1 MFLGLSGV
9 PLIMVPDNN
18 AQEMFFRKINSKTLG
33 VFFCDERSLQ
43 VRLGR
48 RFRERWGPSAS
59 EGPQKHDL
67 TMFLEYNV

>member
-33 VFFCDERSLQ
+33 VFFVMKGPCKCVWAGDSENVGGL
-43 VRLGR
+43 RL
-48 RFRERWGPSAS
+48 P
-59 EGPQKHDL
+59 KVL
-67 TMFLEYNV
+67 KNMI